1 MVGFV
6 KFAPP
11 KRRLTWCLIRSNFG
25 MKIDEYPRM
34 NLKTSLRLTVLQL
47 IVFIHYV
54 SKSVISRAKVPLLSR
69 AGRRRDGASRA
80 HYTRYCFAI
89 RFLDFRY
96 ERPLPVSLRSHR
108 ADKDMAECCLQSNKG
123 SLIQYSCHGDKRRPF
138 ARKIPIIVQDF
149 LNLNLNAILCSL
161 QR

>member
-34 NLKTSLRLTVLQL
+34 TLKTSFRLTVLQL

-54 SKSVISRAKVPLLSR
+54 SKSVIARAKVPLLSR

-96 ERPLPVSLRSHR
+96 ERPLPVRRCGRTGLTKIWPN
-108 ADKDMAECCLQSNKG
+108 AAFKVTKDLLFNIHVMMATKG
-123 SLIQYSCHGDKRRPF
+123 SLLIGKYLLLSKNF
-138 ARKIPIIVQDF
+138 
-149 LNLNLNAILCSL
+149 
-161 QR
+161 